1 MGLTLTT
8 PAVLFPAISL
18 LLLAYSNRFLHLT
31 SLIRAMHDKAQDQ
44 RIRRQIDNFRIR
56 IRLIKRMQEAGVVSF
71 LFCVLTML
79 ALYVGWSQVGWW
91 LFGLSLPLL
100 MYSLWLSVQEIH
112 ISVKALDIHLD
123 ELS

>member
-18 LLLAYSNRFLHLT
+18 LLLAYSNRFLHLA
-31 SLIRAMHDKAQDQ
+31 SLIRSMHDKAHDE

-56 IRLIKRMQEAGVVSF
+56 IKLIKRMQETGAMSF
-71 LFCVLTML
+71 LFCVFTML
-79 ALYVGWSQVGWW
+79 ALYVGWSQLGWW
-91 LFGLSLPLL
+91 LFGLSLLL
-100 MYSLWLSVQEIH
+100 LIYSLWLSVREIH